1 VRVFVVC
8 AAVAVMAAASAGAR
22 PVATP
27 GVSSDEIHI
36 GSSVPLSGEAA
47 IAGNVARG
55 IDAYFKYVNDHGGV
69 LGRSIK
75 YKYED
80 DAYDPSQTIA
90 KVRDLVQSDKVFA
103 IYNTLG
109 TEQNLAVRSYLNQLK
124 VPQLLVASGASTWG
138 NDYKKYPWTIGYQPS
153 YCGEAAIYGRY
164 IAKTRPTARIG
175 VLYQNDA
182 YGKEL
187 IAGLQRGL
195 GKKANLIVSKQGYDV
210 TDTDV
215 KSQIARL
222 KSKKVNTLMVFAT
235 PKFAI
240 QSYSSARLLGWRPLV
255 FVNVVASASN
265 TMTIAAL
272 ASSKRQTE
280 GSISL
285 AFLKDPINPRWVNDK
300 AVKLFRTILKK
311 YNGGEGLTDYY
322 NVYGM
327 SSAFT
332 LVDALR
338 HSGKNPTR
346 ASVMHAVT
354 HLNERNNPFVLPGIV
369 VKTTATSR
377 FPITQA
383 RLERYHNGQWVYFG
397 PLVHVG

>member
-1 VRVFVVC
+1 
-8 AAVAVMAAASAGAR
+8 
-22 PVATP
+22 
-27 GVSSDEIHI
+27 
-36 GSSVPLSGEAA
+36 
-47 IAGNVARG
+47 
-55 IDAYFKYVNDHGGV
+55 
-69 LGRSIK
+69 
-75 YKYED
+75 
-80 DAYDPSQTIA
+80 
-90 KVRDLVQSDKVFA
+90 
-103 IYNTLG
+103 
-109 TEQNLAVRSYLNQLK
+109 
-124 VPQLLVASGASTWG
+124 
-138 NDYKKYPWTIGYQPS
+138 
-153 YCGEAAIYGRY
+153 
-164 IAKTRPTARIG
+164 
-175 VLYQNDA
+175 
-182 YGKEL
+182 
-187 IAGLQRGL
+187 
-195 GKKANLIVSKQGYDV
+195 
-210 TDTDV
+210 
-215 KSQIARL
+215 SQIARL

-272 ASSKRQTE
+272 ASNKRQTE

-285 AFLKDPINPRWVNDK
+285 AFLKDPINPRWTNDK

-322 NVYGM
+322 NIYGM

-346 ASVMHAVT
+346 ASVMRAVT
-354 HLNERNNPFVLPGIV
+354 HLNEPKNPFVLPGIV
-369 VKTTATSR
+369 VKTTATNR

-397 PLVHVG
+397 PLVRVG